1 MTRLLTIPQ
10 AAEVLNVS
18 TSHIYQLIYEADATK
33 QSRWKHGRE
42 IITLSQKTLCVGPY
56 ASTWLPSSR
65 LNDFPAA
72 LAAWFGS
79 GRWHLALR

>member
-18 TSHIYQLIYEADATK
+18 TSPIYQLIYEADATK

-42 IITLSQKTLCVGPY
+42 IITLSQK
-56 ASTWLPSSR
+56 
-65 LNDFPAA
+65 N
-72 LAAWFGS
+72 
-79 GRWHLALR
+79 ALRRTLRINVAAILPVE

>member
-42 IITLSQKTLCVGPY
+42 IITLLRKTLCVGPY

-65 LNDFPAA
+65 LNDFSSRPRS
-72 LAAWFGS
+72 LVW
-79 GRWHLALR
+79 